1 MNHGLRAPLL
11 ACICCLAVAAPVWAD
26 NQALAKKLE
35 RALKSSSFKVRL
47 QAAILIG
54 KKKISGAARL
64 LRGVLDDEHDV
75 VRAAAAL
82 SLGKLGDEESRG
94 RLAALLA
101 YENKL
106 VAKSAEKSLILLDRR
121 RESPVYL
128 VAIGRPKLPQGV
140 ARSRG
145 MRLIRV
151 FRSKLVQV
159 DGIVLS
165 AGEERA
171 LSGDDLTGHLKRR
184 KLLGILLMPK
194 VTSLTEKVGDGNTTV
209 IGKISIMVATLAG
222 KRMEFNSSGEA
233 TAWVEEAPIS
243 DEDRADLQNT
253 VLKSAAEAAV
263 RQVIQY
269 LARREENP
277 R

>member
-1 MNHGLRAPLL
+1 MTHRLRASLL
-11 ACICCLAVAAPVWAD
+11 ACICCLAIAAPGRAG
-26 NQALAKKLE
+26 NPALAKKLE

-54 KKKISGAARL
+54 KEKITGAAGL

-82 SLGKLGDEESRG
+82 SLGKLGDQESRG
-94 RLAALLA
+94 RLATLLA
-101 YENKL
+101 HENKL
-106 VAKSAEKSLILLDRR
+106 VAKSAEKSLILLDRH
-121 RESPVYL
+121 RENPVYL
-128 VAIGRPKLPQGV
+128 VAIGRPKLPKGV

-145 MRLIRV
+145 TRLIRV
-151 FRSKLVQV
+151 FRSKLERVG
-159 DGIVLS
+159 GIVLS
-165 AGEERA
+165 AGEEKA
-171 LSGDDLTGHLKRR
+171 LSDDDLSGHLKRR
-184 KLLGILLMPK
+184 KLMGILLMPK
-194 VTSLTEKVGDGNTTV
+194 VTNLTEKVGDGNTTV
-209 IGKISIMVATLAG
+209 IGKISIMVATLVR

-233 TAWVEEAPIS
+233 SAWVEEAPIS

-263 RQVIQY
+263 QQVIQY

>member
-1 MNHGLRAPLL
+1 MTHGLRASLL
-11 ACICCLAVAAPVWAD
+11 ACICCLAVAAPGRAD
-26 NQALAKKLE
+26 NQVFAKKLE
-35 RALKSSSFKVRL
+35 RALKSTSFKVRL

-54 KKKISGAARL
+54 KKKITGAASL

-101 YENKL
+101 HENKL
-106 VAKSAEKSLILLDRR
+106 VAKSAEKSLVLLDRN

-128 VAIGRPKLPQGV
+128 VVIGRPKLPAGV
-140 ARSRG
+140 SRSCG
-145 MRLIRV
+145 TRLIRV
-151 FRSKLVQV
+151 FRSKLERVG
-159 DGIVLS
+159 GIVLS
-165 AGEERA
+165 AGEEKA
-171 LSGDDLTGHLKRR
+171 LSDDDLSGHLKRR
-184 KLLGILLMPK
+184 KLMGILLMPK
-194 VTSLTEKVGDGNTTV
+194 VTNLTEKVGDGNTTV
-209 IGKISIMVATLAG
+209 IGKISIMVATLVR

-243 DEDRADLQNT
+243 DEDRVDLQNT
-253 VLKSAAEAAV
+253 VLKSATEAAV
-263 RQVIQY
+263 QQVIQY